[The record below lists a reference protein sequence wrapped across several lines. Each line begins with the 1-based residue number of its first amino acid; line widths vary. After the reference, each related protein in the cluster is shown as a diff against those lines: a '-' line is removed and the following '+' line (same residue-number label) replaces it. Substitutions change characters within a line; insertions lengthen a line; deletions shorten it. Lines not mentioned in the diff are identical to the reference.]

1 MKKQNLP
8 TKVCK
13 VCNKPFSWRKK
24 WKLNWEKLSI
34 ALRDAPLVINY
45 CVLLFLGSLSDFKI
59 FDSPV
64 IFKL

>member
-13 VCNKPFSWRKK
+13 VCNKPFLGEKNGNLIGK
-24 WKLNWEKLSI
+24 KLSI